1 MIAIYP
7 GSFDPLTL
15 GHYDLV
21 ERAAQMCD
29 KLYVSISVN
38 ILKTALFTIEERVNM
53 TAEALSGFKNVTVE
67 SFDGLLADYAAR
79 KGAGYVIRGL
89 RAVSDFEFEFQ
100 LALMNRT
107 LNPKMETIFM
117 MPGQNYIFLS
127 STLIKDIARHG
138 GELEKFVPANVEKC
152 LRAKFPKQFVIP
164 I

>member
-21 ERAAQMCD
+21 ERASLMCS
-29 KLYVSISVN
+29 KLYVSISAN
-38 ILKTALFTIEERVNM
+38 ILKTPLFSLEERVEM
-53 TAEALSGFKNVTVE
+53 ASEALSAFKNVTVE
-67 SFDGLLADYAAR
+67 SFDGLLADYAAQ
-79 KGAGYVIRGL
+79 KDANYVIRGL

-117 MPGQNYIFLS
+117 MPSQKYTFLS
-127 STLIKDIARHG
+127 STLIKDVARHG
-138 GELEKFVPANVEKC
+138 GELQKFVPANIEKY
-152 LRAKFPKQFVIP
+152 LRLKFPAQ
-164 I
+164 

>member
-21 ERAAQMCD
+21 ERASQMCD
-29 KLYVSISVN
+29 RLYVSISVN
-38 ILKTALFTIEERVNM
+38 ILKTALFTIEERVDM
-53 TAEALSGFKNVTVE
+53 ASEALAGFKNVTVE
-67 SFDGLLADYAAR
+67 SFDGLLADYVAG

-117 MPGQNYIFLS
+117 MPSQKYIFLS

-152 LRAKFPKQFVIP
+152 LREKFPEKPQ
-164 I
+164 